1 MLPRPAV
8 IRKSILQNF
17 FVPLLWACPL
27 IFAVFPELTKP
38 QTDEAA
44 FGCCVGCDNFSSRGS
59 QQKGR
64 ALARGT
70 SADSPVRGSP
80 ARVTSTGRY
89 GVPTNDMYKIYNKQY
104 GFSSEE
110 YLNLLGEN
118 RRGPLT
124 CFLCLLTEAAITVI
138 AQHLSW
144 QRTMLTC
151 STYVSRDP
159 PIKVHY

>member
-1 MLPRPAV
+1 MSRRNRITGAQ
-8 IRKSILQNF
+8 RKLIPPGNTFRESCRGLASLFVACSLGSGPFLFFLLFRISCAAASCGHQEINSTKF

-104 GFSSEE
+104 GFFE
-110 YLNLLGEN
+110 
-118 RRGPLT
+118 
-124 CFLCLLTEAAITVI
+124 
-138 AQHLSW
+138 
-144 QRTMLTC
+144 
-151 STYVSRDP
+151 
-159 PIKVHY
+159 